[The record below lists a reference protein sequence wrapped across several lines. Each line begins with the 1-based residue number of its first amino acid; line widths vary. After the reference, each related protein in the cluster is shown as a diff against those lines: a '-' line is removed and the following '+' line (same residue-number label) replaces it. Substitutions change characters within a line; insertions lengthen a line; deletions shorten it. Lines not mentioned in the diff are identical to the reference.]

1 MKRSCCIVIFMC
13 CAFSYGITQ
22 RREFL
27 RQGREA
33 MFVPDQLFSIEPAT
47 AGNGI
52 ADPSGY
58 DAEGLRSA
66 ILSEM
71 RKHSKNKRTALMESR
86 HLMQICEITRKTI
99 SDSYFRKRKSNFKK
113 LVRRVQH
120 ASLSKFG
127 LIEVYSLEIPMIEDR
142 KGDFY
147 YDKKSAPGE
156 LGLYYNPEK
165 LSKKEKAEGK
175 KPEKKP
181 VLLFTEAQLMEAIVG
196 KLKRYK
202 IYSELQGGN
211 YYAAGLSVEV
221 NQKTLYRKKV
231 PMLRVVIAIGSKR
244 MHLVQKKVEKSQKS
258 KVQSF

>member
-1 MKRSCCIVIFMC
+1 MKRICCVFIFLC
-13 CAFSYGITQ
+13 CAFPDGIAQ
-22 RREFL
+22 RREFY
-27 RQGREA
+27 RQAKEA
-33 MFVPDQLFSIEPAT
+33 MLVPDELVPVGLAV
-47 AGNGI
+47 AGSGI

-71 RKHSKNKRTALMESR
+71 RRHSKNKRTALMESR

-99 SDSYFRKRKSNFKK
+99 SDSFFRKRKNNFKK

-127 LIEVYSLEIPMIEDR
+127 LIEVYSFEIPMIEDKR
-142 KGDFY
+142 GDFY

-156 LGLYYNPEK
+156 LGLYYTPEK
-165 LSKKEKAEGK
+165 LSKQEKAEGK
-175 KPEKKP
+175 KPEKQP
-181 VLLFTEAQLMEAIVG
+181 VLLYTEAQLMEAVTG

-211 YYAAGLSVEV
+211 YYASGLSVEV

-231 PMLRVVIAIGSKR
+231 PMLRVVVAIGSKR

-258 KVQSF
+258 KVQSL